1 MEKYKFFFE
10 YFMEP
15 GCYKGRIGLTFSLY
29 NAVKNFNYS
38 TYPQFVQTFF
48 KNNFRKPQKLV

>member
-15 GCYKGRIGLTFSLY
+15 GCYKGCIGLTFLLY
-29 NAVKNFNYS
+29 NAVKNF
-38 TYPQFVQTFF
+38 
-48 KNNFRKPQKLV
+48 

>member
-15 GCYKGRIGLTFSLY
+15 VCYKDHIGLTFSLY
-29 NAVKNFNYS
+29 NAVKNF
-38 TYPQFVQTFF
+38 
-48 KNNFRKPQKLV
+48 

>member
-15 GCYKGRIGLTFSLY
+15 VCYKDRIGLMFSLY
-29 NAVKNFNYS
+29 NAVKNFLIILHILNLS
-38 TYPQFVQTFF
+38 
-48 KNNFRKPQKLV
+48 KLFSKIISENLKS